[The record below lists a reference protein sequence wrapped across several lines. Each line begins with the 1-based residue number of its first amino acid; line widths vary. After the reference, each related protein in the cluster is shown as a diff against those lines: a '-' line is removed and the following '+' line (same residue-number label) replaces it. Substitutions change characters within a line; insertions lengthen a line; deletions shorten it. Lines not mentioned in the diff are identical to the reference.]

1 MPSMTFRFTTECEL
15 TIDGS
20 SYEEAYLKFKDL
32 CHGDAKITDQPLLKV
47 FPPENSTVYFEI
59 DEQSDFT
66 QIDALKGDF
75 KQDILNNLPANW
87 VERIQSHSPPL
98 H

>member
-15 TIDGS
+15 TIDGD

-32 CHGDAKITDQPLLKV
+32 CHGDANITDQPQLKV

-59 DEQSDFT
+59 DEQSNFT

-87 VERIQSHSPPL
+87 VKRIQSHSPPI